1 MADPA
6 IFGECRFGYFR
17 FGVKGPIYLDDLI
30 NQLENQPT
38 SSSSGGGTT
47 ETIGV
52 YDETDYDDCFYA

>member
-6 IFGECRFGYFR
+6 IVGTAHVGYAR
-17 FGVKGPIYLDDLI
+17 VGVKGPIYLDDLI

-52 YDETDYDDCFYA
+52 YDETDYDDCFYV

>member
-6 IFGECRFGYFR
+6 IFGKCRFGYFR

-30 NQLENQPT
+30 KQLENQPI
-38 SSSSGGGTT
+38 SSPSGGGTT

-52 YDETDYDDCFYA
+52 YDETSYDECFYA